1 MLSSGGWFRKWKRG
15 SIFVKSTKFSFTW
28 FYPESGITVRCN
40 KIFRFSDLNFRFKVR
55 NQPDLR
61 PCVSIQD
68 LKKFAIKKVIYLVA
82 VVVVD
87 HILVELV
94 DHNRVE
100 LVDHNRVEGVD
111 HNRVDLEAPLLQ
123 VVVAENMLEVV
134 DYVCLCKLLIII
146 RVNQLLCYN
155 L

>member
-1 MLSSGGWFRKWKRG
+1 MRLCI
-15 SIFVKSTKFSFTW
+15 SIH
-28 FYPESGITVRCN
+28 
-40 KIFRFSDLNFRFKVR
+40 
-55 NQPDLR
+55 
-61 PCVSIQD
+61 D

-111 HNRVDLEAPLLQ
+111 HNRVEGVDHNQVEGVDHNQVDLEAPLLQ

>member
-1 MLSSGGWFRKWKRG
+1 MRLCI
-15 SIFVKSTKFSFTW
+15 SIH
-28 FYPESGITVRCN
+28 
-40 KIFRFSDLNFRFKVR
+40 
-55 NQPDLR
+55 
-61 PCVSIQD
+61 D

-87 HILVELV
+87 HILVVVVDHNRVELV

-100 LVDHNRVEGVD
+100 GVDHNRVEVVDHNRVEGVD

-134 DYVCLCKLLIII
+134 DYVCLRKLLIII
-146 RVNQLLCYN
+146 RVNQLLC
-155 L
+155 